1 VVWCHGGPVGRTLG
15 DIPQEFQLEEET
27 LKEVSPGVWRVKGTT
42 SLVDVNDALDL
53 DLPAEEFDTI
63 GGLVLDLFGSL
74 PREGRVI
81 AYDRL
86 TFRVVKVKGTRI
98 LDLEVRRQ
106 SL

>member
-1 VVWCHGGPVGRTLG
+1 M
-15 DIPQEFQLEEET
+15 
-27 LKEVSPGVWRVKGTT
+27 
-42 SLVDVNDALDL
+42 SLVDFNDALDL

-63 GGLVLDLFGSL
+63 GGLVLDLCGSL

-81 AYDRL
+81 TYDHL
-86 TFRVVKVKGTRI
+86 TFRVLRVKGTRI

>member
-1 VVWCHGGPVGRTLG
+1 M
-15 DIPQEFQLEEET
+15 
-27 LKEVSPGVWRVKGTT
+27 

-81 AYDRL
+81 AYDHL

-106 SL
+106 NQ